1 MEPDSRAM
9 KSFSQQKV
17 DALKNI
23 PEAQSLIQ
31 MLSEQNGVLME
42 QVGKAIQSG
51 DYGKARQLLQ
61 PALQSK
67 QMQDTLREI
76 GKKLG

>member
-1 MEPDSRAM
+1 MEPDFRAL
-9 KSFSQQKV
+9 KSFYQQKAE
-17 DALKNI
+17 ALKDM
-23 PEAQSLIQ
+23 PEVQPLIR

-42 QVGKAIQSG
+42 QVMKAVQTG
-51 DYGKARQLLQ
+51 DYGKAKQLLQ
-61 PALQSK
+61 PAMESK

>member
-61 PALQSK
+61 PAIQSK

>member
-61 PALQSK
+61 PAIQSK
-67 QMQDTLREI
+67 QMQDTLRDI